1 LSVIKSENMKRTRI
15 KSISEKRKAEMAEYK
30 QLEKKLRILCG
41 NRSELSGDYAD
52 WRTHWDVEGHHIN
65 GRNGKR
71 LLDPFN
77 IIMLTRHE
85 HDREEGNIRGEPPTD
100 PQKLLEIVRKIRIAQ
115 GFKEA

>member
-30 QLEKKLRILCG
+30 QLEKKFRILCG